1 MALTA
6 KIILNINGELLDIV
20 QSMLQY
26 AVNNRRINR

>member
-6 KIILNINGELLDIV
+6 KIILNINSELLDIV